1 MAAERS
7 LVRPFC
13 PGESVEVVGLER
25 FGQLEVDFSLVPGD
39 QLLPACLARVGRRVF
54 LGRVELGLFPCQ
66 NLGLGE
72 VGAEEAAVFRPLD
85 GVVLETELEQGD
97 HELPP
102 PAWADRPVNPALR
115 TKWRW
120 ILRFFA
126 LLVIVVVLGA
136 VYLVIHAYITHES
149 IQHLWSQVRSPF

>member
-1 MAAERS
+1 
-7 LVRPFC
+7 V
-13 PGESVEVVGLER
+13 
-25 FGQLEVDFSLVPGD
+25 
-39 QLLPACLARVGRRVF
+39 
-54 LGRVELGLFPCQ
+54 
-66 NLGLGE
+66 
-72 VGAEEAAVFRPLD
+72 EEALD
-85 GVVLETELEQGD
+85 RQRATSRRLQQETARLRTELQQGD

-126 LLVIVVVLGA
+126 LLVIAVVLGA

-149 IQHLWSQVRSPF
+149 IQHVWSQVRSPF